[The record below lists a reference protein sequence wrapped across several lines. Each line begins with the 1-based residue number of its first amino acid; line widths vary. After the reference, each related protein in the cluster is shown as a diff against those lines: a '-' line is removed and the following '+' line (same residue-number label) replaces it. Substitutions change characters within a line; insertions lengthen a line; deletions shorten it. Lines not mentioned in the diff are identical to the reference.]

1 MLVGI
6 YRQDFNYCINKISE
20 IMYKYGLSTVDNTK
34 IFVDAS
40 APEVITAIKAY
51 LNEQTDYL
59 EVIARRKKNHM
70 RSNV

>member
-1 MLVGI
+1 
-6 YRQDFNYCINKISE
+6 
-20 IMYKYGLSTVDNTK
+20 MYKYGLSTVDNTK